1 MMSSFVVEIVT
12 SYGSCHDFIYRYKH
26 PLMYAFDISEKI
38 TFISCQKLNITVN
51 PVCID
56 VHGDNTDLS
65 FLDTVDERTNKQT
78 TKQTLKPPRTQ
89 TNTQTNK
96 LYKKQGI
103 LVN

>member
-1 MMSSFVVEIVT
+1 
-12 SYGSCHDFIYRYKH
+12 
-26 PLMYAFDISEKI
+26 MYAFDISEKI
-38 TFISCQKLNITVN
+38 TFIPCQKLNITVN

-56 VHGDNTDLS
+56 VDDDNTDLS

-78 TKQTLKPPRTQ
+78 TKQTIIPSRTQ